1 MNPLD
6 DPIPDLPPESEW
18 KAELEDLT
26 DRFDEPTASVPFRET
41 LREELGREVARHGHH
56 RQWRRIAAA
65 LAIFVAGW
73 AAGSFFDRGTPSEAP
88 NHIAESSSSPNAEPP
103 TPSAPELPVDPK
115 ELDRALAKVEP
126 ALRPER
132 LARAGDAYL
141 DGEQAN
147 PSAALYFYQQAL
159 DAIPDAPAVEL
170 DDSWLLKAL
179 KADRQED

>member
-18 KAELEDLT
+18 KTELEDLT
-26 DRFDEPTASVPFRET
+26 DRFDEPLASAPFREA
-41 LREELGREVARHGHH
+41 LREQLGREVARHGHH

-73 AAGSFFDRGTPSEAP
+73 AAGSFSDRGSPPNPP
-88 NHIAESSSSPNAEPP
+88 NHVAEPD
-103 TPSAPELPVDPK
+103 PSPAAPESPELPVDPK
-115 ELDRALAKVEP
+115 ELDRILAKVEP